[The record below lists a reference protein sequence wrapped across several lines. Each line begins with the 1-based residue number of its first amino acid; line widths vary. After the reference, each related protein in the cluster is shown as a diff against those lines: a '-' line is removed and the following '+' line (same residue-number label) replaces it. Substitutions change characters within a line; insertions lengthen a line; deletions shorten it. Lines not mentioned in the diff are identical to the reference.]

1 MEIEKPAQMNRPLTT
16 LLRLLLLL
24 HLTAFSATAQ
34 ITITG
39 QLPPDYPFRYL
50 VYTHTGELELPS
62 GYDTLKLQEPAF
74 ELRLSGKSLRSVT
87 IGLPQ
92 EYAARTMQ
100 YHTFYL
106 QPGDKL
112 LLDFRYVSGSRELEM
127 HVQGPNAAGYE
138 AWAAF
143 NRRYSPPI
151 RYLQQF
157 YDLQPTLPN
166 LRDTIV
172 AKIESILYPYD
183 RLLHTGEI
191 DTAFH
196 AIVSAHYR
204 EYICQSLI
212 NRLYYDRWG
221 KSDGALTPEKK
232 IKLAEQLIHYGRPAE
247 ASSFRDAAYAFRR
260 IDRLRYERLRALKAE
275 QYADLPD
282 TTVEYGGQA
291 FHIPAKY
298 AATLLEP
305 DDTLREFLL
314 ARYLHFSYAS
324 LIGPEFDRTREP
336 VLDYF
341 KTIYP
346 SSRYLKV
353 LAAARNENPVRYAEI
368 VQESEQQPPTPHY
381 QAWRPGIIDDTG
393 AMTDFSFANKGVDL
407 KLGKYYIDLWATW
420 CMPCLQGF
428 ANNKAADSL
437 LNANGYNRLYISI
450 DDPDY
455 NYLHW
460 LETIKRYQLNG
471 RHVLAGKVL
480 RKWIAEQFFG
490 GGPIVLP
497 RHLLLIG
504 GQIVEPYAP
513 GPADLRGLEEKLQ
526 GY

>member
-1 MEIEKPAQMNRPLTT
+1 MNRPLTT

-62 GYDTLKLQEPAF
+62 GYDTLQLQEPAF
-74 ELRLSGKSLRSVT
+74 QLRLSGNSLRSVT

-92 EYAARTMQ
+92 EYAAGTMQ

-106 QPGDKL
+106 QPGNQL

-143 NRRYSPPI
+143 NRQYSPPI
-151 RYLQQF
+151 RYLEQF

-212 NRLYYDRWG
+212 NRLYYGRWG
-221 KSDGALTPEKK
+221 KSDEALSREKK
-232 IKLAEQLIHYGRPAE
+232 IKLAEQLIHYGKTAE
-247 ASSFRDAAYAFRR
+247 APPFRDAAYAFRR
-260 IDRLRYERLRALKAE
+260 IDRLRYERLRALQLE
-275 QYADLPD
+275 DYTDMPD
-282 TTVEYGGQA
+282 TTVEAAGQA

-298 AATLLEP
+298 VHVLFEP
-305 DDTLREFLL
+305 NGTLREFLL
-314 ARYLHFSYAS
+314 ARYLHFSYSS
-324 LIGPEFDRTREP
+324 LIGPEFDRTRES

-341 KTIYP
+341 EAVYP
-346 SSRYLKV
+346 SSRYLQP
-353 LAAARNENPVRYAEI
+353 LSSARNKNPVRYAEI
-368 VQESEQQPPTPHY
+368 VQESEPQPPTPHD
-381 QAWRPGIIDDTG
+381 QPWPTGIIDDNG
-393 AMTDFSFANKGVDL
+393 RMTDFTFTNKGVDL

-420 CMPCLQGF
+420 CQPCLQSF
-428 ANNKAADSL
+428 AYNADADSL
-437 LNANGYNRLYISI
+437 LSNYGFHRLYIAINDHGST
-450 DDPDY
+450 Y
-455 NYLHW
+455 TRW
-460 LETIKRYQLNG
+460 LDTIKRYQLNG

-480 RKWIAEQFFG
+480 REWLSEEFFS

-497 RHLLLIG
+497 RHLLLIDG
-504 GQIVEPYAP
+504 RIVEQYAP
-513 GPADLRGLEEKLQ
+513 GPADLKALEEKLRAL
-526 GY
+526 